1 MYFDG
6 AVNQFRAGV
15 EIILLTLEGEV
26 VPIAKKLAFR
36 VTNTEAEY
44 EACALRMEAL
54 IALGMIEVKIF
65 RDSILVINQT
75 TEKWELK
82 EQHLRPYLSHL
93 QQLALSF

>member
-36 VTNTEAEY
+36 ATNNEAEY
-44 EACALRMEAL
+44 EVCALIIKAL
-54 IALGMIEVKIF
+54 IALGVTEVEIF
-65 RDSILVINQT
+65 GDLMLVINQT
-75 TEKWELK
+75 IEEWE
-82 EQHLRPYLSHL
+82 HL
-93 QQLALSF
+93 QQLALY